1 MTRMY
6 VVAFFVVAICMQ
18 CFTAAAEEPI
28 KIGVLLPMT
37 GNVSAFGQMEWLG
50 IKTAQQMMGK
60 ILGREVKLIL
70 EDSKSEQTEAARAVE
85 RLIKQHQVVGII
97 GGAISG
103 TALAGGSIAE
113 KNTIPL
119 ISPSATNILVT
130 QDKKY
135 VFRACFDDAF
145 QSQVA
150 ARQAR
155 IAMDA
160 STAAVVVD
168 IAQADYSVGLGN
180 LFLKAFGE
188 MGGKVLVT
196 AYIQTGDRD
205 FRSQLSEVREAKPDI
220 IYLPNYYTENALL
233 AKQVRD
239 LGMNMPLLMA
249 DGAHMPALIETGG
262 KAVDG
267 VHLTAHFNLEAV
279 STTLGRRFVAN
290 FKKQHKKDAD
300 AFGAL
305 GADAYFILTG
315 AIKRAKST
323 EGAKIRTALTSTK
336 NFKGVTGPI
345 QINEDGNTIKRL
357 VINRVKNGRFTYVTT
372 VNP

>member
-6 VVAFFVVAICMQ
+6 VAAFFVVAISMQ
-18 CFTAAAEEPI
+18 CFTAAAAEPI
-28 KIGVLLPMT
+28 KIGVFLPMT

-50 IKTAQQMMGK
+50 IKTAHQMMGK
-60 ILGREVKLIL
+60 ILGRNVKLIL

-85 RLIKQHQVVGII
+85 RLIKQHHVVGII

-113 KNTIPL
+113 KNGIPL
-119 ISPSATNILVT
+119 ISPSATNIMVT

-135 VFRACFDDAF
+135 VFRACFDDGF
-145 QSQVA
+145 QSRVA

-155 IAMDA
+155 IGMDA

-205 FRSQLSEVREAKPDI
+205 FRSQLSEVREAKPNI

-233 AKQVRD
+233 
-239 LGMNMPLLMA
+239 
-249 DGAHMPALIETGG
+249 
-262 KAVDG
+262 
-267 VHLTAHFNLEAV
+267 
-279 STTLGRRFVAN
+279 
-290 FKKQHKKDAD
+290 
-300 AFGAL
+300 
-305 GADAYFILTG
+305 
-315 AIKRAKST
+315 
-323 EGAKIRTALTSTK
+323 
-336 NFKGVTGPI
+336 
-345 QINEDGNTIKRL
+345 
-357 VINRVKNGRFTYVTT
+357 
-372 VNP
+372 